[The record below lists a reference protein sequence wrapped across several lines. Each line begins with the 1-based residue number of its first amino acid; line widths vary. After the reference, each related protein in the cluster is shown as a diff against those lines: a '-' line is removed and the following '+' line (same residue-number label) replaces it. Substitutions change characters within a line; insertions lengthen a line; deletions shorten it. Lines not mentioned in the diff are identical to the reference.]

1 MKTILCVIGSDLLA
15 KVVVLASSPMLSYAL
30 SESDFATFI
39 VLQSVLALTALVQF
53 GGADL
58 SLGIN
63 ASDPQK
69 NRDEVFA
76 GCTHLAM
83 ISLGIVWTLV
93 GALLLYLGATLGIS
107 KPVALLLVAAMFPLS
122 VGAWHIYVLRIAREN
137 IVFAIATLALK
148 FAPFLLALLAA
159 VLWRAADVR
168 LQVYFAALFIAVLC
182 AALFVVGWRRRRVPF
197 PSTVGPNG
205 IWPYLS
211 TGVITLP
218 ASLAYACIWTLD
230 KPLTRLLWDDA
241 AVGSI
246 GVAAL
251 LGATILLLR
260 GWLSLLWEP
269 VIIEMSHNDDER
281 LMSRA
286 QTVFDTVVMLFAGA
300 AVIGILL
307 GPDLIDL
314 LYPNSLNAAK
324 SLVGI
329 YFLAAAFA
337 GINSVLSAT
346 ILIAQAPKAQL
357 VNMLVAVTLFFLLFW
372 QLQDVAN
379 VFAAPWAIIGAELW
393 ILAFYSYLGRSRFR
407 NLPLSWKNVLLPVAI
422 FFGLA
427 LLLEG
432 QSLWYA
438 LGGSAMIALV
448 VLHALKRIWALS
460 SGESILS

>member
-69 NRDEVFA
+69 NRDEA
-76 GCTHLAM
+76 LGCTHLAM

-93 GALLLYLGATLGIS
+93 ELGYLGATLGIS

-211 TGVITLP
+211 TGVITL
-218 ASLAYACIWTLD
+218 ACQLGLCLYLDID
-230 KPLTRLLWDDA
+230 KPNASTLGRCSGWVDRCRCSARRDNT
-241 AVGSI
+241 
-246 GVAAL
+246 VATWLAFVAL
-251 LGATILLLR
+251 
-260 GWLSLLWEP
+260 EP

-286 QTVFDTVVMLFAGA
+286 QTVFDTVV
-300 AVIGILL
+300 
-307 GPDLIDL
+307 
-314 LYPNSLNAAK
+314 
-324 SLVGI
+324 
-329 YFLAAAFA
+329 
-337 GINSVLSAT
+337 
-346 ILIAQAPKAQL
+346 
-357 VNMLVAVTLFFLLFW
+357 TLFG
-372 QLQDVAN
+372 V
-379 VFAAPWAIIGAELW
+379 
-393 ILAFYSYLGRSRFR
+393 
-407 NLPLSWKNVLLPVAI
+407 PL
-422 FFGLA
+422 
-427 LLLEG
+427 
-432 QSLWYA
+432 
-438 LGGSAMIALV
+438 
-448 VLHALKRIWALS
+448 
-460 SGESILS
+460 